1 MRVTNSVIMRGFN
14 RDLNRVGTLK
24 NQTMHRITSTRKFN
38 RASEAPLSAA
48 KALNVRKSLYFSAQ
62 YKENLKVADSFYTEA
77 ETSLLQVSEKLASVR
92 ETIIAACNT
101 TKSID
106 EYNIYAQQL
115 ERHAEELCAVF
126 NTDTAG
132 RAIFGGESDDGMP
145 FTIEKDANGNASTVL
160 YHGVPLNA
168 MSDPK
173 AFPYSDVVVGDI
185 GLGIDVDQKTQAID
199 EQSALRIS
207 FNGSEVS
214 GCGAEKGVAD
224 IDLST
229 IKAGRKYCI
238 DVFADNVKKTITF
251 NGSTEADPET
261 ARAKNIEEIQK
272 QLDEAFKKS
281 DEIPV
286 IDEQGVIS
294 LTNGGIVCAVNNP
307 YAERTQQLGIDND
320 SGYTKKYKLDVE
332 KLVPGKEYSVNV
344 TIGKD
349 TRTVVFAAGDDAD
362 PDKAD
367 EASLHNLQ
375 NALIE
380 AFSDTDYRGINAPHV
395 SFTEA
400 NKGVITCEG
409 ATVKVLTDT
418 KTTIDSSF
426 IGEGNTINAEG
437 LEAGKEYTFTVGV
450 GNVSKKCSFTATGVK
465 ADDFDLIKNQI
476 TAAIP
481 AGLTANIDANGKVT
495 LEQPTTKTV
504 ANTTGDS
511 FNTGTNR
518 LDMTKVDNKKYEVT
532 INVGGTSKTVKFNG
546 VKDDLNSTMEN
557 LNAALKR
564 EFVNTNYD
572 VIYTDADG
580 IKASTKAL
588 SIYSTTKS
596 TEEGAADENPIELE
610 KIYSANYIQ
619 LTLDA
624 AKALRNGDIGYA
636 NGCID
641 RIVSANEKLLV
652 EIANLGCNEDFI
664 SFNIDRLTTREY
676 NNLERQN
683 DLESANLEEETTL
696 LKTYSALYNACLQMA
711 SEVVPNSIFN
721 YMK

>member
-14 RDLNRVGTLK
+14 RDLNRVGSLK
-24 NQTMHRITSTRKFN
+24 NDTMHRITSTRKFN

-132 RAIFGGESDDGMP
+132 RAIFGGESDDGSP

-168 MSDPK
+168 MNDPK
-173 AFPYSDVVVGDI
+173 AFPYSNVVVGDI
-185 GLGIDVDQKTQAID
+185 GLGIDVDQQTQAID

-214 GCGAEKGVAD
+214 GCGAERGVAD
-224 IDLST
+224 IDLTT

-251 NGSTEADPET
+251 YGSAESDPDL
-261 ARAKNIEEIQK
+261 ARAENLKNIQAE
-272 QLDEAFKKS
+272 LDEAFKKS
-281 DEIPV
+281 DEIPI
-286 IDEQGVIS
+286 IDNQGVIS
-294 LTNGGIVCAVNNP
+294 LTNGGIVCAVNNKF
-307 YAERTQQLGIDND
+307 AERTQQLGIDND

-332 KLVPGKEYSVNV
+332 NLVPGKEYSVNV
-344 TIGKD
+344 TIGD
-349 TRTVVFAAGDDAD
+349 ETRTVVFAAGDDLD

-375 NALIE
+375 YALTE
-380 AFSDTDYRGINAPHV
+380 AFKDTDYKPNV

-409 ATVKVLTDT
+409 ETVKVLSDT
-418 KTTIDSSF
+418 KATIDSSF
-426 IGEGNTINAEG
+426 LKDGNVINAKG
-437 LEAGKEYTFTVGV
+437 LEAGKEYTFVLGV
-450 GNVSKKCSFTATGVK
+450 GFLSKECKFTATGVE

-476 TAAIP
+476 IAAIP
-481 AGLTANIDANGKVT
+481 PSLAGSANIDANGKVT
-495 LEQPTTKTV
+495 LNQPTTFTV
-504 ANTTGDS
+504 SNTTGNA
-511 FNTGTNR
+511 FNTTTKK
-518 LDMTKVDNKKYEVT
+518 LDMTNVDNKKYEVT
-532 INVGGTSKTVKFNG
+532 INVGTTSKTIKFNG
-546 VKDDLNSTMEN
+546 VKDDISSTIEN

-572 VIYTDADG
+572 VTYTEADG

-596 TEEGAADENPIELE
+596 TEEGTSDENPIEME

-676 NNLERQN
+676 NSLERQN

>member
-24 NQTMHRITSTRKFN
+24 NDTMHRITSTRKFN

-77 ETSLLQVSEKLASVR
+77 ETSLLQVSDKLASVR
-92 ETIIAACNT
+92 ETIIAAVNT

-115 ERHAEELCAVF
+115 ERYAEELCSVF
-126 NTDTAG
+126 NTNTAG
-132 RAIFGGESDDGMP
+132 RAIFGGESNDGMP

-168 MSDPK
+168 MNDPK
-173 AFPYSDVVVGDI
+173 SFPYSNDVLGDI
-185 GLGIDVDQKTQAID
+185 GLGIDVDQQTQEID
-199 EQSALRIS
+199 SQSALRIS
-207 FNGSEVS
+207 FNGPEVS
-214 GCGAEKGVAD
+214 HCGTERGVAD
-224 IDLST
+224 IDLTT
-229 IKAGRKYCI
+229 IQAGRRYCI

-251 NGSTEADPET
+251 TGSVNADPDA
-261 ARAKNIEEIQK
+261 ARAENLAAIQAE
-272 QLDEAFKKS
+272 LDEAFKKS
-281 DEIPV
+281 SEVPI
-286 IDEQGVIS
+286 IDKQGVIS
-294 LTNGGIVCAVNNP
+294 LTNGGIVCAVNNK

-320 SGYTKKYKLDVE
+320 SGYTKKYRLDVE
-332 KLVPGKEYSVNV
+332 KLMPGKEYSVNV
-344 TIGKD
+344 TIGKE
-349 TRTVVFAAGDDAD
+349 TRTVVFAAGSDTD

-375 NALIE
+375 NALTE
-380 AFSDTDYRGINAPHV
+380 AFKGTDYKPNV

-400 NKGVITCEG
+400 NKGTITCEG
-409 ATVKVLTDT
+409 ETVSISSDSESK
-418 KTTIDSSF
+418 IDNAF
-426 IGEGNTINAEG
+426 IVNGNKINAIG
-437 LEAGKEYTFTVGV
+437 LEKGKEYKFVVGV
-450 GNVSKKCSFTATGVK
+450 GTKSQECKFTATGVE
-465 ADDFDLIKNQI
+465 ADDF
-476 TAAIP
+476 AAIKAQIEGAALGATVTVNTDGTISVTQP
-481 AGLTANIDANGKVT
+481 TTTNAANHGTGTALNAAGKVDLDNIENKNYEIDVT
-495 LEQPTTKTV
+495 VDGTTKTV
-504 ANTTGDS
+504 
-511 FNTGTNR
+511 
-518 LDMTKVDNKKYEVT
+518 
-532 INVGGTSKTVKFNG
+532 KFKG
-546 VKDDLNSTMEN
+546 VKGDGETTLKN

-564 EFVNTNYD
+564 EFINESVDVN
-572 VIYTDADG
+572 YTAADG
-580 IKASTKAL
+580 FKSSAKSF
-588 SIYSTTKS
+588 SIYSTT
-596 TEEGAADENPIELE
+596 TTADGSGDVNPIEMDT
-610 KIYSANYIQ
+610 IYSNNYIQ

-624 AKALRNGDIGYA
+624 AKALRNGDIDYA

-641 RIVSANEKLLV
+641 RIVSANEKLLI

-676 NNLERQN
+676 NSLERQN
-683 DLESANLEEETTL
+683 ELESANLEEETTL

>member
-14 RDLNRVGTLK
+14 RDLNRVGNLK

-132 RAIFGGESDDGMP
+132 RAIFGGESDDGSP

-168 MSDPK
+168 MNDPK
-173 AFPYSDVVVGDI
+173 AFPYSNVVVGDI
-185 GLGIDVDQKTQAID
+185 GLGIDVDQQTQAID

-251 NGSTEADPET
+251 YGSTNADT
-261 ARAKNIEEIQK
+261 DAARAENLANIQAE
-272 QLDEAFKKS
+272 LDEAFKKS
-281 DEIPV
+281 DEIPI
-286 IDEQGVIS
+286 IDNQGVIS
-294 LTNGGIVCAVNNP
+294 LTNGGIVCAVNNK

-332 KLVPGKEYSVNV
+332 NLVPGKEYTVNV
-344 TIGKD
+344 TIGD
-349 TRTVVFAAGDDAD
+349 ETRTVVFAAGDDPD
-362 PDKAD
+362 PDKED

-375 NALIE
+375 NALTE
-380 AFSDTDYRGINAPHV
+380 AFSDTDYKPNV

-409 ATVKVLTDT
+409 ETVKVLSDT

-426 IGEGNTINAEG
+426 LGDGNTINAKG
-437 LEAGKEYTFTVGV
+437 LQAGKEYTFTVTV
-450 GNVSKKCSFTATGVK
+450 GNVSKKCSFTAEGDNT
-465 ADDFDLIKNQI
+465 ADKGKIEAEI
-476 TAAIP
+476 TRVMGEI
-481 AGLTANIDANGKVT
+481 GLDANIDPNGKVT
-495 LEQPTTKTV
+495 LKQPTPGDISVTSNPDNVLDASKKLVEANIDNKRYEIDVKVGGTTKT
-504 ANTTGDS
+504 
-511 FNTGTNR
+511 
-518 LDMTKVDNKKYEVT
+518 
-532 INVGGTSKTVKFNG
+532 IKFNG
-546 VKDDLNSTMEN
+546 VKDDLTATMEN
-557 LNAALKR
+557 LNATLKR

-572 VIYTDADG
+572 VTYTEADG

-596 TEEGAADENPIELE
+596 TEEGTGDENPIEME

-676 NNLERQN
+676 NSLERQN